1 MKKQLALA
9 AALALASFAATAGD
23 LSYSYVE
30 GGYVRTDIDD
40 LGDGDG
46 FGVNG
51 SVAVHD
57 NVFLFGGYSMQDASE
72 YGVEVDLDAL
82 RLGAGFNWALNDR
95 ADFVAT
101 AAWERTETDVGID
114 GLGSFDVE
122 ADGYALEAGFRGQL
136 SVDGDIEGWAMAGYA
151 DVDSMEIEGNDVGTD
166 EDEDDEVYG
175 RAGMLFKFNPTWGV
189 VAEGRFASDVRQYF
203 VGVRA
208 SF

>member
-9 AALALASFAATAGD
+9 AALAFASFAATAGD

-57 NVFLFGGYSMQDASE
+57 NVFLFGGYSMQDADES
-72 YGVEVDLDAL
+72 GVEVDLDAM

-95 ADFVAT
+95 ADFLAQ
-101 AAWERTETDVGID
+101 AGWERAETEVSFNQFGD
-114 GLGSFDVE
+114 GDAR
-122 ADGYALEAGFRGQL
+122 ADAWFIEGGFRGLL
-136 SVDGDIEGWAMAGYA
+136 SVDGDIEGWALAGYTDIHDLDA
-151 DVDSMEIEGNDVGTD
+151 GGLDVTID

>member
-9 AALALASFAATAGD
+9 CLLATASFAATAGD
-23 LSYSYVE
+23 IGYSYVE
-30 GGYVRTDIDD
+30 GGYVRTDIDQI
-40 LGDGDG
+40 GDGDG

-72 YGVEVDLDAL
+72 QGVEVDLDAM
-82 RLGAGFNWALNDR
+82 RLGAGFNWALGKR

-101 AAWERTETDVGID
+101 AAYERTEWDVSVVD
-114 GLGSFDVE
+114 LGSAE
-122 ADGYALEAGFRGQL
+122 ARVDGYSLEAGFRGQL

-151 DVDSMEIEGNDVGTD
+151 DIDDVEAGGMEFETEEG
-166 EDEDDEVYG
+166 EDDDVYG
-175 RAGMLFKFNPTWGV
+175 RAGLLFKFNPTWGV
-189 VAEGRFASDVRQYF
+189 VAESRFNSDARQYF